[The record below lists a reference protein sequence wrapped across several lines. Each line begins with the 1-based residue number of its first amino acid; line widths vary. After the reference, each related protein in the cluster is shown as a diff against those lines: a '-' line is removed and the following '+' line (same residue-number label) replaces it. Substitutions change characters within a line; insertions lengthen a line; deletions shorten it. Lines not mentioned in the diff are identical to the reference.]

1 MEATDIRNE
10 VHAEIDRMT
19 DEEVAG
25 LKEYLA
31 TYPDPVGAAFRNA
44 PFDDE
49 PFTEEDRRLLAEA
62 QEWLEQN
69 GGRGIPDEEIT
80 REFGPV

>member
-1 MEATDIRNE
+1 MEATDIRKE

-31 TYPDPVGAAFRNA
+31 TYPDPVG
-44 PFDDE
+44 
-49 PFTEEDRRLLAEA
+49 RRIS
-62 QEWLEQN
+62 QCT
-69 GGRGIPDEEIT
+69 I
-80 REFGPV
+80 